1 MACENCD
8 YTDIIIPM
16 DYTLSAFRYAN
27 RKQYNQWKMIGIQ
40 ATHTFLHNGVNGI
53 GIKVDDSGRLV
64 GIASGCKV
72 IEEVNQNNHIIGRGA
87 WYLRAKSD
95 GGATKDGGTNSAGYG
110 IMGHCQSPGIEGPQG
125 DASFNVKQTAWSI
138 EGYGYSTSELLNMGL
153 TKEALSQNG
162 GAFFRGWG
170 SKQGTEFCS
179 AAGASDWHMAVFFEY
194 TKSYDGQ
201 KDQYMQYYADEDCA
215 KKCEFASDKKKC
227 TCICRA
233 NNSQLPGRFTAW
245 ICVDDLSE
253 RVYRTC
259 EALNYRLGGVE
270 GRYDML
276 HSSKLCLDATNSIFS
291 SNDILGT
298 SSKDIAK
305 DLAYAPMR
313 VLGIGDGVMVKL
325 TSLPTCNHF
334 DKVIVEK
341 GSYNESKIKD
351 GEEQIVNTQ
360 YENKFRC
367 ERGVIRLAPQCFAAV
382 SAGPVRAIKSIH
394 FDTIEKHYDR
404 WDRSDKSNL
413 KIFDE
418 VFTLQN
424 GIKVRVLA
432 HHKDE
437 IMKYYGDGVFRADY
451 TKDKWLTKKYLTGGH
466 YADGPTG
473 QKGCECNNSSDGT
486 NSAYPIRPYNN
497 FTYCANN
504 FTCEKTCTGNANPSP
519 PSTPGPGDPGYTP
532 GG

>member
-8 YTDIIIPM
+8 YTDIMIPM
-16 DYTLSAFRYAN
+16 DYSLSAFQYAN
-27 RKQYNQWKMIGIQ
+27 RRQYHQWKMIGIQ

-53 GIKVDDSGRLV
+53 GIKIDDSGRLV
-64 GIASGCKV
+64 GVASGCKP

-95 GGATKDGGTNSAGYG
+95 GGTTKDGGTNSAGYG

-138 EGYGYSTSELLNMGL
+138 EGYGLSTAELIQRGDTLGVL
-153 TKEALSQNG
+153 AQN

-170 SKQGTEFCS
+170 SKQGTEFCMS
-179 AAGASDWHMAVFFEY
+179 AGAADWHMAVFFEY
-194 TKSYDGQ
+194 TKSYDGK
-201 KDQYMQYYADEDCA
+201 KDQYMQYYADTDCA
-215 KKCEFASDKKKC
+215 KECEFASDKPKC

-233 NNSQLPGRFTAW
+233 RNSQLPGRFTAW
-245 ICVDDLSE
+245 ICVDDLTE

-276 HSSKLCLDATNSIFS
+276 HSSSLCMDATNSIYS

-305 DLAYAPMR
+305 DLAYAPVR
-313 VLGIGDGVMVKL
+313 VVGIGDGVMVKL
-325 TSLPTCNHF
+325 TSLPACNHF
-334 DKVIVEK
+334 EK
-341 GSYNESKIKD
+341 TFEQEGSYVKINKLRD
-351 GEEQIVNTQ
+351 GEEIETNVP
-360 YENKFRC
+360 YKFKYRC
-367 ERGVIRLAPQCFAAV
+367 ERAVIRLASQCFAAV
-382 SAGPVRAIKSIH
+382 SAGTVRAVKMMN
-394 FDTIEKHYDR
+394 FKAIEKHYDR
-404 WDRSDKSNL
+404 WDRNERDSCKV
-413 KIFDE
+413 FDE
-418 VFTLQN
+418 VFELDA

-432 HHKDE
+432 HHKNE

-451 TKDKWLTKKYLTGGH
+451 TKDKWMTKKYLTGGK
-466 YADGPTG
+466 YEDGPTG
-473 QKGCECNNSSDGT
+473 SKGCECTNSSEGT
-486 NSAYPIRPYNN
+486 DTPYPIRPYNSFN
-497 FTYCANN
+497 YCPNN
-504 FTCEKTCTGNANPSP
+504 FTCEKTCTGTATPP
-519 PSTPGPGDPGYTP
+519 PSNPGDPGYTP